1 MRRSVSHSDKRCL
14 TSRESAENTQM
25 IQVAIGG
32 VQTVT
37 YLTQG
42 YAVGE
47 LTEYHAHKV
56 TPCVKTLAM
65 FVRSM
70 LFNLRFN

>member
-1 MRRSVSHSDKRCL
+1 
-14 TSRESAENTQM
+14 M

-56 TPCVKTLAM
+56 TPGVKTLAM
-65 FVRSM
+65 FVRSV
-70 LFNLRFN
+70 LFNQRFD

>member
-1 MRRSVSHSDKRCL
+1 
-14 TSRESAENTQM
+14 M
-25 IQVAIGG
+25 IQVAIIGG

-37 YLTQG
+37 YFTQG

-56 TPCVKTLAM
+56 TPGVKTLGI

-70 LFNLRFN
+70 LFNQRFD

>member
-1 MRRSVSHSDKRCL
+1 
-14 TSRESAENTQM
+14 M

-56 TPCVKTLAM
+56 APCVKALGL
-65 FVRSM
+65 FVRGM
-70 LFNLRFN
+70 LFNQRFD

>member
-1 MRRSVSHSDKRCL
+1 
-14 TSRESAENTQM
+14 M
-25 IQVAIGG
+25 IQVAIGR
-32 VQTVT
+32 VKTVT

-56 TPCVKTLAM
+56 APGIKTLGM

-70 LFNLRFN
+70 LFYQ

>member
-1 MRRSVSHSDKRCL
+1 
-14 TSRESAENTQM
+14 M
-25 IQVAIGG
+25 IQVAIGR
-32 VQTVT
+32 VKTVT

-56 TPCVKTLAM
+56 APGIKTLDM

-70 LFNLRFN
+70 LFFTSDLIKSLGNCWIT

>member
-1 MRRSVSHSDKRCL
+1 
-14 TSRESAENTQM
+14 M
-25 IQVAIGG
+25 IQIAIVGM
-32 VQTVT
+32 QTAT

-42 YAVGE
+42 CAVGE

-56 TPCVKTLAM
+56 TPCVKTLGV

-70 LFNLRFN
+70 LFNERFD